1 MYNFIVEVPVFQTN
15 LYFDKK
21 IRTKVELKK
30 DALLAIY
37 HGKDETSDIKL

>member
-30 DALLAIY
+30 MPY
-37 HGKDETSDIKL
+37 WRYTMGKMKQVT